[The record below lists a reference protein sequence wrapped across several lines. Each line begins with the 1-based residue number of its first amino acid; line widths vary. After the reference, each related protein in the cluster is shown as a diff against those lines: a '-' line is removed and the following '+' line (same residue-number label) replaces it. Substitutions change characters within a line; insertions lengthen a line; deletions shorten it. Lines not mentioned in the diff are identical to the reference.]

1 MSQNTAAFQSGDEKQ
16 QLSNR
21 ESNKAGLQLTLDT
34 AQLSGS
40 SAAQQS
46 PVAEFGDT
54 SVRKKPASRRAHRWL
69 GLWRYGHSLKR
80 GVRSWDKPSRGFKG
94 GADCA
99 QAVCCGGVGAVP
111 LCVNPQRTFNRSGQ
125 VPPLFFSPEVTEA
138 LTRSRCLRHR
148 HTTFN

>member
-21 ESNKAGLQLTLDT
+21 ESNKAGLQLTLNT

-54 SVRKKPASRRAHRWL
+54 SVRKKPARRRAHRWL

-80 GVRSWDKPSRGFKG
+80 GVRSWRNLPGVLKAAWIVPSQSAAEELALF
-94 GADCA
+94 
-99 QAVCCGGVGAVP
+99 
-111 LCVNPQRTFNRSGQ
+111 RS
-125 VPPLFFSPEVTEA
+125 V
-138 LTRSRCLRHR
+138 
-148 HTTFN
+148 